1 MTIIKVSPF
10 FTSVGRDLASVNN
23 NDNNDNNNDNN
34 DNITEDCGN
43 SPKYNNKYR
52 KACMHSDDI
61 T

>member
-23 NDNNDNNNDNN
+23 NDDDNNNNY
-34 DNITEDCGN
+34 ITEDFGN

-52 KACMHSDDI
+52 KACMHSDAI

>member
-23 NDNNDNNNDNN
+23 NDNNDYK
-34 DNITEDCGN
+34 TEDSGN